1 MNVFRLTGDLSH
13 LLAILLLLWNTW
25 RTRLRT
31 EKDVPLKVEEV
42 CPDLLRRVGLIPPS
56 FDTDQKQI
64 TIRTLVNG
72 HVGFQCGRRTKF
84 FSSRFKLYPNAES
97 TFQLVNLLVRG
108 DINPNP
114 GPEECSVCPEKQSRA
129 IIERVL

>member
-13 LLAILLLLWNTW
+13 LLAILLLLWNIW
-25 RTRLRT
+25 RTRSRT

-42 CPDLLRRVGLIPPS
+42 CPDRLRRVGLIPPS